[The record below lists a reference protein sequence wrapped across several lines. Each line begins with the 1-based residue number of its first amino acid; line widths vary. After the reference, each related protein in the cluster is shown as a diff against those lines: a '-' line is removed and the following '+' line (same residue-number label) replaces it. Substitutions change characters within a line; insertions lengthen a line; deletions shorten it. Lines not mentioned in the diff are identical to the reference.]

1 MQVSK
6 GLKRATGRGEQV
18 QHHLGALNF
27 YSHFELSMASSP
39 KVSRLNALRVP
50 GRAALPS
57 SEKIAR
63 PAKLDFAGNPNHYR
77 LGPLGKLKPRA
88 ARRIDLS
95 PRLVLGLSLE
105 CQTTQMTD
113 PDLEE

>member
-18 QHHLGALNF
+18 QHHLGTLSF
-27 YSHFELSMASSP
+27 CSYFESSMASSP
-39 KVSRLNALRVP
+39 KVSQLSAPRVP
-50 GRAALPS
+50 GRGALPS

-77 LGPLGKLKPRA
+77 PNQLGKVKPRA

-105 CQTTQMTD
+105 CETAQMMD
-113 PDLEE
+113 PDFEE

>member
-18 QHHLGALNF
+18 QHHLGTLNF
-27 YSHFELSMASSP
+27 CGHFGWSMASSP
-39 KVSRLNALRVP
+39 KVSRLNAPRVP
-50 GRAALPS
+50 GPEAFFS

-77 LGPLGKLKPRA
+77 VNRVGKAKPRV
-88 ARRIDLS
+88 ARGIDLS

-105 CQTTQMTD
+105 CETAQILD
-113 PDLEE
+113 PDFEE

>member
-1 MQVSK
+1 
-6 GLKRATGRGEQV
+6 
-18 QHHLGALNF
+18 
-27 YSHFELSMASSP
+27 MASSP

-50 GRAALPS
+50 EPAALPS

-77 LGPLGKLKPRA
+77 LPLGKLKPRA

-113 PDLEE
+113 PDFEE